1 MTALRFAT
9 AALTQPGDRAA
20 NEDACGY
27 RDGCWVLADGL
38 GGHGGGEVASR
49 LAVDGL
55 LAAWDPDTPLTPEA
69 LTAGVVAAV
78 AAIQARQAAEPG
90 LSGMRTTLVAL
101 LSDGRQ
107 ALWAHVGDSRLYL
120 LRQGRVRVQTADHSV
135 PQALVR
141 AKELAPALIRGHPD
155 RNRLLR
161 VLGDDKE
168 PRPELATAPW
178 TLKPGDAFLLC
189 SDGFWK
195 VPQALRHIPPERRRG
210 GPMPDHASC
219 RSSASSRIFRRRLRR
234 QAVKL
239 RTAQVNPIR
248 SLLATCSLIPM
259 GHVPMA
265 EVFPRGGRDLAVEE
279 GTRRAQGA

>member
-1 MTALRFAT
+1 MTALRFTT
-9 AALTQPGDRAA
+9 AALSQPGDRAA

-120 LRQGRVRVQTADHSV
+120 LRDGRVRFQTADHSV

-161 VLGDDKE
+161 VLGDEKE
-168 PRPELATAPW
+168 PRPELAATPW
-178 TLKPGDAFLLC
+178 TLQPGDAFLLC
-189 SDGFWK
+189 SDGFWEGVTEGEMEVTLAK
-195 VPQALRHIPPERRRG
+195 ATSAADWLARMELALRQRHLPG
-210 GPMPDHASC
+210 QDNY
-219 RSSASSRIFRRRLRR
+219 
-234 QAVKL
+234 
-239 RTAQVNPIR
+239 TA
-248 SLLATCSLIPM
+248 
-259 GHVPMA
+259 
-265 EVFPRGGRDLAVEE
+265 LAVWVLE
-279 GTRRAQGA
+279 ADAP